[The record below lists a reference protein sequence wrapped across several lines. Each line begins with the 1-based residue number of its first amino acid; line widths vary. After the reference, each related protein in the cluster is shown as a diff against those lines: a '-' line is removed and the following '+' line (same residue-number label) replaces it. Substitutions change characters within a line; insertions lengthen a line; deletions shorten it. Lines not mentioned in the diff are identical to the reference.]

1 MNDFEMRKL
10 LADFHNLTDIDSA
23 WTFYYDESNNHRKFR
38 LKQTDIDTRFNVS
51 EDEDFV
57 LGGVMYTG
65 NTSISDVD
73 SLLEQ
78 LKLQET
84 VKELKFK
91 YIACG
96 DFIQCLSSDK
106 LHSFLKWLLASDLYV
121 HYSNINILYFSIVD
135 IVDSLIVDVGV
146 KELNF
151 VFLNEMKDILYQIVL
166 NEKKEFVNLLYKYGY
181 PNLKTSRIEDF
192 IDSLILILEKY
203 EDTPKFHVW
212 VTSIKQM
219 LKQAKRGT
227 KLSFIMNNQDYI
239 LISDFSA
246 FYLRPFMLFVNSTH
260 IFDNESEIQKII
272 TEFATTSNESYNYKF
287 VDSTAD
293 KYIQISDVF
302 IGLLGKCFTFIN
314 KNTINQ
320 LITTIDDLNALQRE
334 NLSLLGA
341 IINKSN
347 DKSRALL
354 HSSSSN
360 FERRKL
366 NFLFGWTD

>member
-1 MNDFEMRKL
+1 MCERSIMNDFEMRKL
-10 LADFHNLTDIDSA
+10 LAYFHNLTDIDSA

-57 LGGVMYTG
+57 LGGVLYTG

-91 YIACG
+91 YIAGG

-151 VFLNEMKDILYQIVL
+151 VFINEMKDILYQIVL
-166 NEKKEFVNLLYKYGY
+166 NEKKEFVNLGS
-181 PNLKTSRIEDF
+181 TSKPV
-192 IDSLILILEKY
+192 L
-203 EDTPKFHVW
+203 
-212 VTSIKQM
+212 
-219 LKQAKRGT
+219 
-227 KLSFIMNNQDYI
+227 DY
-239 LISDFSA
+239 
-246 FYLRPFMLFVNSTH
+246 
-260 IFDNESEIQKII
+260 
-272 TEFATTSNESYNYKF
+272 
-287 VDSTAD
+287 
-293 KYIQISDVF
+293 
-302 IGLLGKCFTFIN
+302 
-314 KNTINQ
+314 
-320 LITTIDDLNALQRE
+320 
-334 NLSLLGA
+334 
-341 IINKSN
+341 
-347 DKSRALL
+347 
-354 HSSSSN
+354 
-360 FERRKL
+360 
-366 NFLFGWTD
+366 